1 MLTGVKPEE
10 STNRKIQDTVVP
22 PHELNPDISSN
33 LSNAVMKAM
42 AVEKHMRFKNVS
54 EFLAAVNGE
63 RKVLSP
69 DREKKMR
76 RARRFIGIAAACV
89 VLGVSTSAVAG
100 AYLSKRSE
108 QTLDSAVISV
118 WYSVADGSYE
128 AAAMK
133 SITDDFTDKFGN
145 VTVEL
150 TAIPEAEYAD
160 RLKTAAE
167 KNELPD
173 LFESSDIPDNLLKN
187 AASVDAVLDSE
198 QADNCLFIGKNKSML
213 SSSKKVPLGI
223 EIPLACV
230 ITNGATSVK
239 YDKESFSDISDFGTD
254 IIAVAD
260 DAEKLTEYNFGTS
273 VYASEN
279 EFLDNEENKC
289 AVMLATTMDINRIK
303 STITNYTKSFV
314 YYDSDKIRCDYVY
327 EWSLGNKSEAQLKAA
342 ERLLSWMLGN
352 VYQST
357 LMISKC
363 NDGQIPLNE
372 TCFKEKIKSKNL
384 AYIGDI
390 YTKFEFTGEETH

>member
-1 MLTGVKPEE
+1 
-10 STNRKIQDTVVP
+10 
-22 PHELNPDISSN
+22 
-33 LSNAVMKAM
+33 
-42 AVEKHMRFKNVS
+42 
-54 EFLAAVNGE
+54 
-63 RKVLSP
+63 
-69 DREKKMR
+69 MR

-89 VLGVSTSAVAG
+89 VLGVSTSVVAG

-150 TAIPEAEYAD
+150 TAIPESEYAD
-160 RLKTAAE
+160 RLKAAAE

-173 LFESSDIPDNLLKN
+173 LFESSDIPDDLLKN

-239 YDKESFSDISDFGTD
+239 YD
-254 IIAVAD
+254 
-260 DAEKLTEYNFGTS
+260 
-273 VYASEN
+273 
-279 EFLDNEENKC
+279 
-289 AVMLATTMDINRIK
+289 
-303 STITNYTKSFV
+303 
-314 YYDSDKIRCDYVY
+314 
-327 EWSLGNKSEAQLKAA
+327 
-342 ERLLSWMLGN
+342 
-352 VYQST
+352 
-357 LMISKC
+357 
-363 NDGQIPLNE
+363 
-372 TCFKEKIKSKNL
+372 
-384 AYIGDI
+384 
-390 YTKFEFTGEETH
+390 